1 MPGTLRVGGG
11 GRRGAR
17 APRFSL
23 LQLDDGEDYVL
34 DVAGSMTAPP
44 PAAPADEAGART
56 WWRGKARG
64 RVRLLTKSLVFEPAD
79 ASAPVVRFAF
89 AGVTRLEAVGARR
102 DAFELV
108 CSKMTL
114 VRGAGDAHSAP
125 RVAAADALAPWRF
138 ELPGEAFAKLFE
150 PASGLLK
157 VARQAPSVA
166 EATLA
171 AMRSRREDRAR
182 FDGDALADP
191 SERNRV
197 SFDAPAARMTPLV
210 REPGR
215 LVITD
220 ARVYFQ
226 PLAEISPVENPKAK
240 NREDAFLERSPR
252 KRFRE
257 NEVCDARGVVAVARR
272 THATRPLGVEFFFF
286 SEADYSGS
294 VPGEETDAPP
304 SALFTLRTE
313 AEREACVAAALA
325 AASAAAER
333 EPSEGKKN
341 RGSARVG
348 SALAEAEPR
357 ALGAATDLWR
367 AGDLST
373 LDYLIY
379 LNVASGRSHSDLSQW
394 PVMPWVLRDYA
405 SERLDLNDVSR
416 FRDLSRPVGALE
428 PGRLRAFRERAA
440 QMREATLTGVLPR
453 APPDASGKHFLY
465 GTHYSSP
472 GYVLYWLLRSDPDHH
487 LRLQSGAFDAPDRL
501 FHGLAESF
509 DGALLST
516 ADVKELIPEFFCGS
530 GDFLVNARNL
540 RLGTRQVDGEE
551 LGDVRLPPWANG
563 SPRVF
568 ILKHREALESEP
580 VSRSIHAWI
589 DLIFGYKQTGP
600 NAEKADNTFHPLT
613 YQGAARE
620 LDATKDPVQ
629 RRAKEAQI
637 QEFGRAPRRLFAR
650 PHPQRDARAAREKW
664 MTRGFEEEPE
674 TSQEAFERGAAARA
688 RDVLATLAATLEAS
702 RPPSFPSGAAEPE
715 PKPEKPEPETESKG
729 EGLDDVSD
737 ADARAAAA
745 VADETPGLRARAEE
759 HATRPVRDAAVLL
772 GAPSPP
778 PSVSVTESA
787 RRRPARR
794 KQTRTETRAPSRAL
808 EKKEK
813 KKPTR

>member
-108 CSKMTL
+108 SSKMTL
-114 VRGAGDAHSAP
+114 VRGAGDARSAP
-125 RVAAADALAPWRF
+125 RAAAADALAPWRF

-182 FDGDALADP
+182 FDDDALADP

-226 PLAEISPVENPKAK
+226 PLAEISPVENPKA
-240 NREDAFLERSPR
+240 EDVKDAKAR
-252 KRFRE
+252 KRRL
-257 NEVCDARGVVAVARR
+257 EVCDARGVVAVARR

-286 SEADYSGS
+286 SEAGE

-325 AASAAAER
+325 AAAASAAAER
-333 EPSEGKKN
+333 EPREKKKK
-341 RGSARVG
+341 
-348 SALAEAEPR
+348 P
-357 ALGAATDLWR
+357 
-367 AGDLST
+367 
-373 LDYLIY
+373 
-379 LNVASGRSHSDLSQW
+379 
-394 PVMPWVLRDYA
+394 
-405 SERLDLNDVSR
+405 
-416 FRDLSRPVGALE
+416 
-428 PGRLRAFRERAA
+428 
-440 QMREATLTGVLPR
+440 
-453 APPDASGKHFLY
+453 
-465 GTHYSSP
+465 
-472 GYVLYWLLRSDPDHH
+472 
-487 LRLQSGAFDAPDRL
+487 
-501 FHGLAESF
+501 
-509 DGALLST
+509 
-516 ADVKELIPEFFCGS
+516 
-530 GDFLVNARNL
+530 
-540 RLGTRQVDGEE
+540 RLGER
-551 LGDVRLPPWANG
+551 R
-563 SPRVF
+563 
-568 ILKHREALESEP
+568 
-580 VSRSIHAWI
+580 
-589 DLIFGYKQTGP
+589 FG
-600 NAEKADNTFHPLT
+600 A
-613 YQGAARE
+613 
-620 LDATKDPVQ
+620 
-629 RRAKEAQI
+629 
-637 QEFGRAPRRLFAR
+637 GR
-650 PHPQRDARAAREKW
+650 
-664 MTRGFEEEPE
+664 G
-674 TSQEAFERGAAARA
+674 GAARA
-688 RDVLATLAATLEAS
+688 RRRDGPV
-702 RPPSFPSGAAEPE
+702 
-715 PKPEKPEPETESKG
+715 
-729 EGLDDVSD
+729 
-737 ADARAAAA
+737 AR
-745 VADETPGLRARAEE
+745 G
-759 HATRPVRDAAVLL
+759 
-772 GAPSPP
+772 
-778 PSVSVTESA
+778 
-787 RRRPARR
+787 
-794 KQTRTETRAPSRAL
+794 
-808 EKKEK
+808 
-813 KKPTR
+813 